1 LLKRIGL
8 SPGKKL
14 LVFLLSLVAITIPM
28 GNVYNSIAIIFFV
41 LLSVLSV
48 RGQDVSFRSVLLWP
62 VLLFLLMMASVLWSV
77 NCNASIKA
85 LGKEASLIFI
95 PLAFF
100 LNRRLGRR
108 SVDDILKNYSIGMC
122 IFGLYCIIRA
132 MVRYMATGNAD
143 VFFYHE
149 LAGVGLNAIY
159 LSVLFSL
166 ALFEFLS
173 KRHKTITGNISML
186 FLLVMVFLLSSK
198 NIIAIDVFLIIS
210 YYLFF
215 SGLAKKARITAIA
228 TFCIIAALLG
238 YYGKIYQR
246 FIHETETGTIVSTA
260 GIHNVTIGEAWHN
273 DKFSANDYFNGS
285 AFRTYQIRIF
295 TEMLQE
301 DPILFTGYGLN
312 NSSIKVE
319 AKGVEHNLYHGN
331 DENVGYNKLN
341 FHNQYV
347 EAFADLGIFGFL
359 IIFIMAVINV
369 VNGIRQKYFVHIAF
383 AILMI
388 SLFLTETFLWRQR
401 GVVFFTLFY
410 CLFNDLFP
418 QRVFRPSPAP
428 EE

>member
-1 LLKRIGL
+1 
-8 SPGKKL
+8 
-14 LVFLLSLVAITIPM
+14 
-28 GNVYNSIAIIFFV
+28 
-41 LLSVLSV
+41 
-48 RGQDVSFRSVLLWP
+48 
-62 VLLFLLMMASVLWSV
+62 
-77 NCNASIKA
+77 
-85 LGKEASLIFI
+85 
-95 PLAFF
+95 
-100 LNRRLGRR
+100 
-108 SVDDILKNYSIGMC
+108 
-122 IFGLYCIIRA
+122 

-198 NIIAIDVFLIIS
+198 NIIAIDVILIIS

-319 AKGVEHNLYHGN
+319 AKGAEHNLYHGN